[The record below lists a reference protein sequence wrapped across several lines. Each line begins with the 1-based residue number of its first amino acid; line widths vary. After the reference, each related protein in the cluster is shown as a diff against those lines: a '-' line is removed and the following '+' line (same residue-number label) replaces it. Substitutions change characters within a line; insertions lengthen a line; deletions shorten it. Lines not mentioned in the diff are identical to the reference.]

1 MTDHRKTAV
10 YIRLSAEDD
19 NVDGRAKKESDSV
32 TSQRILLKSFVIDQL
47 GVAEADILEYV
58 DDGVSG
64 THFKRQGFQQLQDD
78 MKSGEIGCVVV
89 KDFSRFGRD
98 YLEVGFYIEYIFPL
112 LQIRFISINDSYDSA
127 ASSGMTG
134 GMNVALQNLV
144 YNMYSLDLSKK
155 ISSALQTRTRNGTR
169 LPVNARYGYKK
180 GKDGRLE
187 VDSEAAKVVK
197 MIFRMAAEGTSFADI
212 TRELNRQA
220 IATCDEQ
227 KLSRGDQVQFQRFD
241 TIKKKHWSPTTV
253 AAIVRDEIYIGTRI
267 WGKTRCSM
275 HTGHKAVLND
285 ETASEMHPKKKRS
298 VAESRTNF
306 TLERRK
312 KQPAL
317 LLCAN
322 CGHSLLKETEHLLKC
337 SDARTNGDPVCRSLV
352 IRREPLEENI
362 LGLVHQ
368 YAASMLEKEKKV
380 SSNRQC
386 DDKEINTAELQKQSR
401 QLTSEKMKL
410 YDDYKDGRMDRDL
423 YKQRAEKISGQL
435 DEIKRKIE
443 DAENSKKLLE
453 QNELSDKIK
462 LKDFL
467 GIQKFDTE
475 KLREI
480 IKVIRVHSQDE
491 IEIEW
496 NLDDIFSEQR

>member
-1 MTDHRKTAV
+1 
-10 YIRLSAEDD
+10 
-19 NVDGRAKKESDSV
+19 
-32 TSQRILLKSFVIDQL
+32 
-47 GVAEADILEYV
+47 
-58 DDGVSG
+58 
-64 THFKRQGFQQLQDD
+64 
-78 MKSGEIGCVVV
+78 
-89 KDFSRFGRD
+89 
-98 YLEVGFYIEYIFPL
+98 
-112 LQIRFISINDSYDSA
+112 
-127 ASSGMTG
+127 
-134 GMNVALQNLV
+134 
-144 YNMYSLDLSKK
+144 
-155 ISSALQTRTRNGTR
+155 
-169 LPVNARYGYKK
+169 
-180 GKDGRLE
+180 
-187 VDSEAAKVVK
+187 
-197 MIFRMAAEGTSFADI
+197 
-212 TRELNRQA
+212 
-220 IATCDEQ
+220 
-227 KLSRGDQVQFQRFD
+227 
-241 TIKKKHWSPTTV
+241 
-253 AAIVRDEIYIGTRI
+253 
-267 WGKTRCSM
+267 
-275 HTGHKAVLND
+275 
-285 ETASEMHPKKKRS
+285 MHPKKKRS

-368 YAASMLEKEKKV
+368 YAASILEKEKKV

-410 YDDYKDGRMDRDL
+410 YDDYKDGRIDRDS
-423 YKQRAEKISGQL
+423 YKQRAGKISVQL
-435 DEIKRKIE
+435 EEIKRKIE

-496 NLDDIFSEQR
+496 NFDDIFSE